1 MIDARE
7 YAKALF
13 LLSEEEGSTDT
24 VLEDVRL
31 VSEVL
36 AKNADYVKLLDTPAL
51 PKSEKLSLIDEAF
64 GTVNGNLKKLIKILC
79 ERHSTFAFSAVCSA
93 YSELYDESRGIVRA
107 VAVSARPMSEGQ
119 ISALSE
125 KLSATT
131 GKTVVVKNTV
141 DPSILGGVKLRY
153 EGTQLDGSVKTRLDS
168 FEKKLKGTV
177 I

>member
-31 VSEVL
+31 VSEIFS
-36 AKNADYVKLLDTPAL
+36 KNADYVKLLDTPAL
-51 PKSEKLSLIDEAF
+51 PKSEKLSLVDGAF
-64 GTVNGNLKKLIKILC
+64 GAVNGNLKNLIKILC
-79 ERHSTFAFSAVCSA
+79 ERHSTFAFMRICSA

-107 VAVSARPMSEGQ
+107 LAVSARPMSEEQ
-119 ISALSE
+119 ISLLAE

-131 GKTVVVKNTV
+131 GKTVIVKNTV
-141 DPSILGGVKLRY
+141 DPSILGGIRLRY
-153 EGTQLDGSVKTRLDS
+153 EGTQLDGSVKTRLVG